1 MSVRRMAGVLV
12 TSAVFGWGAGA
23 AAPGAEPAGRRDT
36 HENLH
41 AVLWMQ
47 TSAEYQAITRGLYH
61 LAAAALDRALEDPRW
76 TAIPEQAGRPDLAA
90 LAPAVI
96 LDVDE
101 TVLDNSPE
109 EGQRVLDRARY
120 MPDLFAKWV
129 TRAEAE
135 AIPGADDFIRYAL
148 RRGVQVYLV
157 TNRAASLK
165 ASTVENLARLQ
176 VPLGPEFVLCRGER
190 GWEGDKSSRR
200 QFVAADHR
208 VLLMVGDDLGDF
220 VSISDAVP
228 AGTTEPPRM
237 FTRAER
243 AGPHRSLQ
251 RVLGGPVDRP
261 AQSRLWFVGA
271 DPVFPDRVR
280 RRAAREA
287 VRCGA
292 GASEVEAQSEKR
304 GQPGSWQR
312 LRDSRF
318 ERDPCCPLRAVLPPA
333 TTTVTS
339 TAAHPR

>member
-1 MSVRRMAGVLV
+1 MSVRMLAGAVLASV
-12 TSAVFGWGAGA
+12 VLGWGAGA
-23 AAPGAEPAGRRDT
+23 GAPAAEPAGRRDS

-47 TSAEYQAITRGLYH
+47 TSAEYQAITRGLYR
-61 LAAAALDRALEDPRW
+61 LAAAALDRAMEDQRW

-96 LDVDE
+96 LDLDE

-120 MPDLFAKWV
+120 RPDLFERWV

-135 AIPGADDFIRYAL
+135 AVPGADDFMRYAL

-165 ASTVENLARLQ
+165 APTMENLARLQ
-176 VPLGPEFVLCRGER
+176 VPLGPEFVLCHGEH

-237 FTRAER
+237 FTREE
-243 AGPHRSLQ
+243 
-251 RVLGGPVDRP
+251 
-261 AQSRLWFVGA
+261 
-271 DPVFPDRVR
+271 
-280 RRAAREA
+280 RRALIHRFSGYWEDRWIVLPNPAYGSWERILYSQTAPDAEQLAKQFSA
-287 VRCGA
+287 VRG
-292 GASEVEAQSEKR
+292 
-304 GQPGSWQR
+304 
-312 LRDSRF
+312 
-318 ERDPCCPLRAVLPPA
+318 LPK
-333 TTTVTS
+333 
-339 TAAHPR
+339 